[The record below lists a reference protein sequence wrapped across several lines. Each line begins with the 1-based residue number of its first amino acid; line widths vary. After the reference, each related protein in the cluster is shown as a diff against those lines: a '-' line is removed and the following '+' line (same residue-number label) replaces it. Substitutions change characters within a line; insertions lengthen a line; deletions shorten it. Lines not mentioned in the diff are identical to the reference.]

1 MLERAGR
8 GLAEIIALDLG
19 GPGDIPFALS
29 KLTSALWL
37 LAESRAKAK
46 ERSAQYEPALRSCVR
61 GRGSNSSGEALG
73 LWRYAR
79 VAGLR

>member
-29 KLTSALWL
+29 KLTSA
-37 LAESRAKAK
+37 SRSEAKSRAK

-61 GRGSNSSGEALG
+61 GRGSNSPGETLG